1 MFKRKSVH
9 RSNKCLL
16 GIGLMILGIVQGC
29 SVVPTK
35 IAAPIPATDT
45 VGNPSLIAGRKI
57 YVSLL
62 KCAMCHRPKSV
73 SDYSAQTWT
82 DDILPRMS
90 KKAKLSPQQYAD
102 VLAYVTSTTTHE

>member
-1 MFKRKSVH
+1 MFKRKSNVH
-9 RSNKCLL
+9 ATKSLL
-16 GIGLMILGIVQGC
+16 VSGLMILGIAQGC

-35 IAAPIPATDT
+35 IAAPIPSPDRIEHS
-45 VGNPSLIAGRKI
+45 SLMAGRKV

-82 DDILPRMS
+82 DDILPKMS
-90 KKAKLSPQQYAD
+90 KKAKLTPQQYAD
-102 VLAYVTSTTTHE
+102 VLAYVTSIATDE